1 MKAGA
6 SVANDVIK
14 TINGVA
20 RPWASPEEHNRDD
33 GKKAESE
40 RYQNLEMKATYLF
53 VSEFLRS
60 PEVSSLFHCPQKKH
74 R

>member
-14 TINGVA
+14 TINCVA
-20 RPWASPEEHNRDD
+20 RPWVSPEEHNRDD

-40 RYQNLEMKATYLF
+40 RYQNLEMKAT
-53 VSEFLRS
+53 
-60 PEVSSLFHCPQKKH
+60 
-74 R
+74 